1 MTDKLLP
8 QVFRESFL
16 LLFEE
21 REPEVALRAL
31 DRTIN
36 AVVWEGKDALET
48 GHAEPFFLRREASGA
63 IGDLWQAIESIANL
77 GSWIEAAELKREE
90 ARLSIAAGDVA
101 AALEPLAERL
111 DAALAAYLAA
121 SGGGDAG

>member
-1 MTDKLLP
+1 MTSDKLP

-21 REPEVALRAL
+21 QEPQVALRAL

-36 AVVWEGKDALET
+36 SVVWEGKDALET
-48 GHAEPFFLRREASGA
+48 GRAEPLLRRETSGA
-63 IGDLWQAIESIANL
+63 IGDLQQAIESIANL

-90 ARLSIAAGDVA
+90 ARLSILAGDVA
-101 AALEPLAERL
+101 AELEPLAERL
-111 DAALAAYLAA
+111 EAGLAAYLASPPA
-121 SGGGDAG
+121 E